1 MKRHP
6 ALIQLSREHHSALV
20 LAKRAKRMSEGTPDA
35 RNTFAA
41 EVGRIFALDLEPHFQ
56 LEEKILLP
64 ALMAAGEREA
74 VEQTL
79 AEHTELRALVYQPGI
94 NHQGTLC
101 RFGDAL
107 AEHVRFEEQEL
118 FPLAEA
124 VVEAETLDLI
134 RQGMDGGASPSS
146 NHK

>member
-56 LEEKILLP
+56 LEEKMLLP

-74 VEQTL
+74 AEQTL
-79 AEHTELRALVYQPGI
+79 TEHTELRALVYQPGI
-94 NHQGTLC
+94 NHQGTLR

-118 FPLAEA
+118 FPRAEA
-124 VVEAETLDLI
+124 VLEEETLDLI
-134 RQGMDGGASPSS
+134 RQGMDGTTSSSS
-146 NHK
+146 NQ